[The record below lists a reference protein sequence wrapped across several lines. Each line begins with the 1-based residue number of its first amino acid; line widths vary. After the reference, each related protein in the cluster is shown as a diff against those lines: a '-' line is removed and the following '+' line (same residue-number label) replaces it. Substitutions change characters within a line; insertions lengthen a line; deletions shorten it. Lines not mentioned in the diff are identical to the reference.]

1 MGRALNYGTRHHDNR
16 PNHIYDPVKGLKS
29 IAYGMPGDPPEP
41 PPAHAVALESH
52 QTGRALGELTWTWT
66 CRCGASGEA
75 RSKQRAGW
83 AANAHEREAA

>member
-1 MGRALNYGTRHHDNR
+1 MSAPRNFGVRFRSHH
-16 PNHIYDPVKGLKS
+16 PSHIYDPVKGLKS

-41 PPAHAVALESH
+41 TPAHGVALESH
-52 QTGRALGELTWTWT
+52 QTGRGLGELTWTWT
-66 CRCGASGEA
+66 CRCGASGQA